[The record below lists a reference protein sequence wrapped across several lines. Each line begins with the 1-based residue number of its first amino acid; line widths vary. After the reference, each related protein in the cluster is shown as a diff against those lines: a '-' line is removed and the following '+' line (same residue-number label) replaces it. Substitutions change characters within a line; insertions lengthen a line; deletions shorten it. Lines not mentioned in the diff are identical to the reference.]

1 MLQNVATAF
10 LQVTSYCKVGDE
22 TSHKVAVRRGPLRCS
37 RAVVLKPQL
46 HQHHPEDAV
55 NTGCQPPTPE
65 FLTLQSGGRPEGL
78 HFQQGLR

>member
-10 LQVTSYCKVGDE
+10 LQVTSYGKVGYE
-22 TSHKVAVRRGPLRCS
+22 TSHKVAVRRAPLRCS

-46 HQHHPEDAV
+46 HQHHPEDMV

-65 FLTLQSGGRPEGL
+65 FLTLQSAGRPEGL
-78 HFQQGLR
+78 HFQ